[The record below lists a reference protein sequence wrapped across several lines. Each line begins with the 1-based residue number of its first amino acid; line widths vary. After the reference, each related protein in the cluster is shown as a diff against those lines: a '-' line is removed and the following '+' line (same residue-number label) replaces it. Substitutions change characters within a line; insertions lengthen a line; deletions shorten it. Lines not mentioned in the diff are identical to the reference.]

1 MLPRDVQDIIYD
13 FALGLRMVHLMRE
26 VREAYML
33 RIRRATRAE
42 LAASTPLWIDW
53 VEFNERS
60 WSPFENYIDY
70 TRWLRARRWWGGF
83 RYFDG
88 F

>member
-1 MLPRDVQDIIYD
+1 MLPRDVEDIIYD

-53 VEFNERS
+53 VDRKFS
-60 WSPFENYIDY
+60 CWSPFENYVDY
-70 TRWLRARRWWGGF
+70 TRWLRARLWWSRF
-83 RYFDG
+83 EYYDG